1 MGAVFFLMLWPLLLV
16 SGLFY
21 VILPFIP
28 YIVMATSLFWLL
40 IGLLLRYIFIKHNV
54 YDTGLND
61 ERRPVNVLTEI
72 LIWVVRIDIVVNI
85 VLIVG
90 AVAAAIIFATK
101 GITIFWLVPNQLI
114 EQDKE
119 LLTRSQAG
127 GQSLQAV
134 I

>member
-40 IGLLLRYIFIKHNV
+40 IGLLLRYIFVKHNV
-54 YDTGLND
+54 YHTGLND
-61 ERRPVNVLTEI
+61 ERKPVNVLTEI

-85 VLIVG
+85 ILIIG

-101 GITIFWLVPNQLI
+101 GITIF
-114 EQDKE
+114 
-119 LLTRSQAG
+119 
-127 GQSLQAV
+127 
-134 I
+134 

>member
-54 YDTGLND
+54 YDTG
-61 ERRPVNVLTEI
+61 
-72 LIWVVRIDIVVNI
+72 
-85 VLIVG
+85 
-90 AVAAAIIFATK
+90 
-101 GITIFWLVPNQLI
+101 
-114 EQDKE
+114 
-119 LLTRSQAG
+119 
-127 GQSLQAV
+127 
-134 I
+134 